1 MPTVTDMEKKQ
12 LEESVEIP
20 QDVDIT
26 IEGSTITMKGQKG
39 KLSRRFSYPGM
50 SIKKGDG
57 KIIISTDRATKRE
70 NRMIGTTK
78 AHIKNMAK
86 GVAEGHVYKMKIC
99 SGHFPMHVSVS
110 GTEFVIK
117 NFFGERHPRKLAIR
131 PGVNIKV
138 DGNDVLLE
146 GIDKEEV
153 AQTAADIE
161 QITRRTKYDRR
172 IFQDGIYI
180 VNKDCKELK

>member
-20 QDVDIT
+20 QGVDIA
-26 IEGSTITMKGQKG
+26 IEGTTVTLKGQKG
-39 KLSRRFSYPGM
+39 QLSRRFLYPGM
-50 SIKKGDG
+50 LLKKEDN
-57 KIIISTDRATKRE
+57 KVIISTDRATKRE
-70 NRMIGTTK
+70 NKMIGTTK

-131 PGVNIKV
+131 RGVKIII
-138 DGNDVLLE
+138 DGNDVVLE
-146 GIDKEEV
+146 GIDREEV

-180 VNKDCKELK
+180 TSKGREL